1 MKYKKILKS
10 LSKKEGVT
18 VKQLEAEM
26 KSALTAAGLSCS
38 VKDFII
44 NGTKLAKERLYI
56 VR

>member
-26 KSALTAAGLSCS
+26 KSALAAVGLSCS
-38 VKDFII
+38 VKEFIES
-44 NGTKLAKERLYI
+44 GTTLAKERLYI

>member
-26 KSALTAAGLSCS
+26 KSALAAAGLSCS
-38 VKDFII
+38 VKEFIES
-44 NGTKLAKERLYI
+44 GTTLAKERLYI